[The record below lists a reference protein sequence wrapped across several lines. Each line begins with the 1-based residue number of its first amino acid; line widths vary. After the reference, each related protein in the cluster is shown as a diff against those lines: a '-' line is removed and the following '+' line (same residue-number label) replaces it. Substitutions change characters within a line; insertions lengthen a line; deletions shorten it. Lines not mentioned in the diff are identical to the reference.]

1 MSPDLLQLYLVT
13 NRYQDN
19 LETFLNKI
27 DVACQNGV
35 TLVQLREK
43 SLSTRDYYKLAQQV
57 KQVTDRYAIPL
68 IIDDR
73 VDVCLAVDAAG
84 VHIGDDEMPVA
95 VTRQL
100 LGPDKLIGVSTKT
113 VATSLQAQV
122 DGADYL
128 GVGALYPTQTKDH
141 AKHTT
146 LETLTAI
153 TDAVAI
159 PVVAI
164 GGLKQNNL
172 HTLAHTGVA
181 GAAIVSEIM
190 QASDVAQTVQT
201 DRALIL
207 DTLKRGVK
215 KS

>member
-1 MSPDLLQLYLVT
+1 MANMNPDLLQLYLVT
-13 NRYQDN
+13 NRYQDD
-19 LETFLNKI
+19 LKTFLNKI
-27 DVACQNGV
+27 ALACQNGV

-43 SLSTRDYYKLAQQV
+43 TLSTRDYYTLAQQV
-57 KQVTDRYAIPL
+57 KQVTDQYGVPL

-73 VDVCLAVDAAG
+73 VDICLAVDAAG

-113 VATSLQAQV
+113 VETSLQAQAA
-122 DGADYL
+122 GADYL
-128 GVGALYPTQTKDH
+128 GVGAIYATQTKDH

-153 TDAVAI
+153 TAAVEI

-190 QASDVAQTVQT
+190 QSTDVAQTVQT
-201 DRALIL
+201 ERALIQAA
-207 DTLKRGVK
+207 RNA
-215 KS
+215 